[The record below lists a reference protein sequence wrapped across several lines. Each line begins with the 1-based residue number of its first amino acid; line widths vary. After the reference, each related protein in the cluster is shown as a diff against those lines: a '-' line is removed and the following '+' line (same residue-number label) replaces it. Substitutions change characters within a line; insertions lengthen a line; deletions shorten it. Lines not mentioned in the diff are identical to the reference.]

1 MLATASV
8 GERSGR
14 HYLQR
19 PRPLRAVELELG
31 ALCKVAAAGGDV
43 GGHARNDPPVAS
55 RLRKAF
61 RHPFA

>member
-1 MLATASV
+1 
-8 GERSGR
+8 
-14 HYLQR
+14 
-19 PRPLRAVELELG
+19 LRAVELELG